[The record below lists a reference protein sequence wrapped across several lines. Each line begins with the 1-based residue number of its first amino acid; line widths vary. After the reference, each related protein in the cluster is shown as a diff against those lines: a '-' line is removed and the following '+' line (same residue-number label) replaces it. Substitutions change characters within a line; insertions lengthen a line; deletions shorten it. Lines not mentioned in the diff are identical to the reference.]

1 MMVRDL
7 GISRELSVEAATFGE
22 LVARIDTDVSGF
34 KDSICDELEQIRTH
48 VNVFVNG
55 VNVRGR
61 LDALAMPLR
70 DGDRVHIL
78 PSVAGGAHGRRV
90 AS

>member
-7 GISRELSVEAATFGE
+7 GKSRQLSAEAGTLGE
-22 LVARIDTDVSGF
+22 LVARIDTDVPGF

-55 VNVRGR
+55 VNVRAR
-61 LDALAMPLR
+61 VNALATPLH
-70 DGDRVHIL
+70 DGDRVHIF
-78 PSVAGGAHGRRV
+78 PSVAGGANRSR
-90 AS
+90 